1 MLLIHRIRKTPYYH
15 QTDGLEERFNQKLIA
30 MLRKTAVQEGNDWDL
45 LIPCVLFATELNI

>member
-15 QTDGLEERFNQKLIA
+15 QTDGLEEQFNQKLIA